1 MGIFNKAR
9 KKVEGTFDEDTL
21 KKDVSS
27 GALEKGSILWGVRAT
42 VIGTKSV
49 LNEVIGRT
57 VSVANNE
64 RDKIINKQE
73 PRKPHAEQE
82 QEQVQTVEP
91 PQPQTSEMS
100 ELEEFEAW
108 KEFKAMKRG
117 KGSE

>member
-1 MGIFNKAR
+1 MGIFNKT
-9 KKVEGTFDEDTL
+9 KKKIEGTFDEDTL
-21 KKDVSS
+21 KQDVSS

-73 PRKPHAEQE
+73 PQKPQKQE
-82 QEQVQTVEP
+82 EVQPIET
-91 PQPQTSEMS
+91 PQPQISEMS
-100 ELEEFEAW
+100 ELDEFEEW
-108 KEFKAMKRG
+108 KRFQAMKRG
-117 KGSE
+117 RSK

>member
-1 MGIFNKAR
+1 MGIFNKT
-9 KKVEGTFDEDTL
+9 KKKIEGTFDEDTL

-73 PRKPHAEQE
+73 PQKPQKQE
-82 QEQVQTVEP
+82 EVQEIET

-100 ELEEFEAW
+100 ELDEFEEW
-108 KEFKAMKRG
+108 KRFQAMKRG
-117 KGSE
+117 RSK

>member
-1 MGIFNKAR
+1 MGIFNKT
-9 KKVEGTFDEDTL
+9 KKKIEGTFDEDTL
-21 KKDVSS
+21 KQDVSS

-73 PRKPHAEQE
+73 PQKPQKQE
-82 QEQVQTVEP
+82 EVQPIET

-100 ELEEFEAW
+100 ELEEFEEW
-108 KEFKAMKRG
+108 KKFQAMKRG
-117 KGSE
+117 GSK

>member
-1 MGIFNKAR
+1 MGIFNKT
-9 KKVEGTFDEDTL
+9 KKKIEGTFDEDTL
-21 KKDVSS
+21 KQDVSS
-27 GALEKGSILWGVRAT
+27 GALEKGSILWGVRAM

-73 PRKPHAEQE
+73 LQKPQKQE
-82 QEQVQTVEP
+82 EVQPIEA

-100 ELEEFEAW
+100 ELEEFEEW
-108 KEFKAMKRG
+108 KKFQAMKRG
-117 KGSE
+117 GSK

>member
-1 MGIFNKAR
+1 MGIFNKVR

-21 KKDVSS
+21 KQDVSS
-27 GALEKGSILWGVRAT
+27 GALEKGSILWGVRAM

-73 PRKPHAEQE
+73 PQKPQTE
-82 QEQVQTVEP
+82 QEQVQTVET
-91 PQPQTSEMS
+91 PQTSEMS
-100 ELEEFEAW
+100 ELEEFEEW
-108 KEFKAMKRG
+108 KKFKAMKRG
-117 KGSE
+117 GSK

>member
-1 MGIFNKAR
+1 MGIFNKT
-9 KKVEGTFDEDTL
+9 KKKIEGTFDENTL
-21 KKDVSS
+21 KQDVSS

-73 PRKPHAEQE
+73 PQKPHAE
-82 QEQVQTVEP
+82 QEQVQTVET
-91 PQPQTSEMS
+91 PQTSEMS
-100 ELEEFEAW
+100 ELDEFEEW
-108 KEFKAMKRG
+108 KRFQAMKRG
-117 KGSE
+117 RSK

>member
-1 MGIFNKAR
+1 MGIFNKA
-9 KKVEGTFDEDTL
+9 KKKIEGTFDEDTL
-21 KKDVSS
+21 KNDVSS

-73 PRKPHAEQE
+73 PQKPHAEQE
-82 QEQVQTVEP
+82 QEQVQMVET
-91 PQPQTSEMS
+91 PQTSEMS
-100 ELEEFEAW
+100 ELDEFEEW
-108 KEFKAMKRG
+108 KRFQAMKRG
-117 KGSE
+117 RSK

>member
-1 MGIFNKAR
+1 MGIFNKT
-9 KKVEGTFDEDTL
+9 KKKIEGTFDEDTL
-21 KKDVSS
+21 KNDVSS

-42 VIGTKSV
+42 VIGTKSI

-73 PRKPHAEQE
+73 PQKPQKQE
-82 QEQVQTVEP
+82 EVQPIET

-100 ELEEFEAW
+100 ELDEFEEW
-108 KEFKAMKRG
+108 KRFQAMKRG
-117 KGSE
+117 RSK

>member
-1 MGIFNKAR
+1 MGIFNKT
-9 KKVEGTFDEDTL
+9 KKKIEGTFDEDTL
-21 KKDVSS
+21 KQDVSS

-73 PRKPHAEQE
+73 PQKPQKQE
-82 QEQVQTVEP
+82 ELQPIET
-91 PQPQTSEMS
+91 PQPQISEMS
-100 ELEEFEAW
+100 ELDEFEEW
-108 KEFKAMKRG
+108 KRFQAMKRG
-117 KGSE
+117 RSK

>member
-21 KKDVSS
+21 KQDVSS
-27 GALEKGSILWGVRAT
+27 GALEKGSILWGVRAM

-73 PRKPHAEQE
+73 PQKPHAEQE
-82 QEQVQTVEP
+82 QVQMVET

-117 KGSE
+117 GSK

>member
-1 MGIFNKAR
+1 MGIFNKT
-9 KKVEGTFDEDTL
+9 KKKIEGTFDEDTL

-27 GALEKGSILWGVRAT
+27 GVLEKGSILWGVRAT

-73 PRKPHAEQE
+73 PQKPQKQE
-82 QEQVQTVEP
+82 EVQTIET

-100 ELEEFEAW
+100 ELDEFEEW
-108 KEFKAMKRG
+108 KRFQAMKRG
-117 KGSE
+117 RSK

>member
-1 MGIFNKAR
+1 MGIFNKT
-9 KKVEGTFDEDTL
+9 KKKIEGTFDEDTL
-21 KKDVSS
+21 KNDVSS

-73 PRKPHAEQE
+73 PQKPHAEQE
-82 QEQVQTVEP
+82 QEQVQMVET

-100 ELEEFEAW
+100 ELDEFEEW
-108 KEFKAMKRG
+108 KRFQAMKRG
-117 KGSE
+117 RSK

>member
-1 MGIFNKAR
+1 MGIFNKA
-9 KKVEGTFDEDTL
+9 KKKIEGTFDEDTL

-27 GALEKGSILWGVRAT
+27 GALEKGSILWGIRAT

-64 RDKIINKQE
+64 RDKIINQQE
-73 PRKPHAEQE
+73 SQKTQKEVQE
-82 QEQVQTVEP
+82 EVKTVEP
-91 PQPQTSEMS
+91 PQISEMS

-117 KGSE
+117 GSK

>member
-1 MGIFNKAR
+1 MGIFNKT
-9 KKVEGTFDEDTL
+9 KKKIEGTFDEDTL

-73 PRKPHAEQE
+73 PQKPQKQE
-82 QEQVQTVEP
+82 EVQTIET

-100 ELEEFEAW
+100 ELDEVEEW
-108 KEFKAMKRG
+108 KRFQAMKRG
-117 KGSE
+117 RSK

>member
-1 MGIFNKAR
+1 MGIFNKT
-9 KKVEGTFDEDTL
+9 KKKIEGTVDEDTL
-21 KKDVSS
+21 KQDVSS
-27 GALEKGSILWGVRAT
+27 GALEKGSILWGLRAT

-73 PRKPHAEQE
+73 PQKPQKQE
-82 QEQVQTVEP
+82 EVQPIET

-100 ELEEFEAW
+100 ELEEFEEW
-108 KEFKAMKRG
+108 KKFQAMKRG
-117 KGSE
+117 GSK

>member
-1 MGIFNKAR
+1 MGIFNKT
-9 KKVEGTFDEDTL
+9 KKKIEGTFDEDTL
-21 KKDVSS
+21 KQDVSS
-27 GALEKGSILWGVRAT
+27 GALEKGSILWGLRAT

-73 PRKPHAEQE
+73 PQKPQKQE
-82 QEQVQTVEP
+82 EVQPIET

-100 ELEEFEAW
+100 ELEEFEEW
-108 KEFKAMKRG
+108 KKFQAMKRG
-117 KGSE
+117 GSK

>member
-1 MGIFNKAR
+1 MGIFNKT
-9 KKVEGTFDEDTL
+9 KKKIEGTFDEDTL
-21 KKDVSS
+21 KNDVSS

-73 PRKPHAEQE
+73 PQKPQKQE
-82 QEQVQTVEP
+82 EVQPIET
-91 PQPQTSEMS
+91 PQTQTSEMS
-100 ELEEFEAW
+100 ELDEFEEW
-108 KEFKAMKRG
+108 KRFQAMKRG
-117 KGSE
+117 RSK

>member
-21 KKDVSS
+21 KQDVSS

-64 RDKIINKQE
+64 RDKIINKREPQKPQKQE
-73 PRKPHAEQE
+73 E
-82 QEQVQTVEP
+82 VQPIET
-91 PQPQTSEMS
+91 PQTQTSEMS
-100 ELEEFEAW
+100 ELDEFEEW
-108 KEFKAMKRG
+108 KRFQAMKRG
-117 KGSE
+117 RSK

>member
-1 MGIFNKAR
+1 MGIFNKT
-9 KKVEGTFDEDTL
+9 KKKIEDTFDEDTL

-73 PRKPHAEQE
+73 PQKPQKQE
-82 QEQVQTVEP
+82 EVQTIET

-100 ELEEFEAW
+100 EQEEFEEW
-108 KEFKAMKRG
+108 KKFQAMKRG
-117 KGSE
+117 GSK

>member
-1 MGIFNKAR
+1 MGIFNKT
-9 KKVEGTFDEDTL
+9 KKKIEGTFDEDTL

-27 GALEKGSILWGVRAT
+27 GALEKGSILWGLRAT

-73 PRKPHAEQE
+73 PQKPQKQE
-82 QEQVQTVEP
+82 EVQPIET

-100 ELEEFEAW
+100 ELDEFEEW
-108 KEFKAMKRG
+108 KRFQAMKRG
-117 KGSE
+117 RSK

>member
-21 KKDVSS
+21 KQDVSS
-27 GALEKGSILWGVRAT
+27 GALEKGSILWGLRAT

-73 PRKPHAEQE
+73 PQKPQKQE
-82 QEQVQTVEP
+82 EVQMVET

-100 ELEEFEAW
+100 ELDEFEEW
-108 KEFKAMKRG
+108 KRFQAMKRG
-117 KGSE
+117 RSK

>member
-1 MGIFNKAR
+1 MGIFNKT
-9 KKVEGTFDEDTL
+9 KKKIEGTFDEDTL

-27 GALEKGSILWGVRAT
+27 GALEKGCIVWGVRAT

-73 PRKPHAEQE
+73 PQKPQKQE
-82 QEQVQTVEP
+82 EVQTIET

-100 ELEEFEAW
+100 ELDEFEEW
-108 KEFKAMKRG
+108 KRFQAMKRG
-117 KGSE
+117 RSK

>member
-1 MGIFNKAR
+1 MGIFKKAR

-21 KKDVSS
+21 KQDVSS
-27 GALEKGSILWGVRAT
+27 GALEKGSILWGLRAT

-73 PRKPHAEQE
+73 PQSPYEKEQE
-82 QEQVQTVEP
+82 EVQAIET

-100 ELEEFEAW
+100 ELDEFEEW
-108 KEFKAMKRG
+108 KRFQAMKRG
-117 KGSE
+117 KGSK

>member
-1 MGIFNKAR
+1 MGIFKKAR

-21 KKDVSS
+21 KQDVSS
-27 GALEKGSILWGVRAT
+27 GALEKGSILWGLRAT

-73 PRKPHAEQE
+73 PQKPQKQE
-82 QEQVQTVEP
+82 EVQLIET
-91 PQPQTSEMS
+91 PQLQTSEMS
-100 ELEEFEAW
+100 ELDEFEEW
-108 KEFKAMKRG
+108 KRFQAMKRG
-117 KGSE
+117 GSK

>member
-1 MGIFNKAR
+1 MGIFNKT
-9 KKVEGTFDEDTL
+9 KKKIEGTFDEDTL

-73 PRKPHAEQE
+73 PQKPQKQE
-82 QEQVQTVEP
+82 EVQTIET

-100 ELEEFEAW
+100 ELDEFEEW
-108 KEFKAMKRG
+108 KRSQAMKRG
-117 KGSE
+117 RNK